1 MRLKEIKPG
10 MVIHCKNNEEN
21 KALLEEA
28 ERLGYVWYDSKQKPT
43 EKLNCEGNTIHFY
56 NKDKRYDYKHITWS
70 DNTEGVTEFSDLIL
84 PELTPEETLRVFGA
98 LCTGVGCSRCPFD
111 SIKGDSDC
119 PTFLL
124 EHYKEAAEICAEW
137 KSDHAKKEPEIE
149 TVDICRIIEIQPNG
163 FKKCVHEE
171 DIVSE
176 LPFGGDERQ
185 IVQNI
190 LKRYCMEYD
199 GEFIAVHEI
208 VSSVKR

>member
-10 MVIHCKNNEEN
+10 MVIHCNNLAEYER
-21 KALLEEA
+21 LEE
-28 ERLGYVWYDSKQKPT
+28 ETIKNGYGELPLHNQSEDFIKKVVFYINDVKSAWGG
-43 EKLNCEGNTIHFY
+43 LNNNYI
-56 NKDKRYDYKHITWS
+56 
-70 DNTEGVTEFSDLIL
+70 EFSDLIL

-98 LCTGVGCSRCPFD
+98 LCAGVGCSRCPFD

>member
-10 MVIHCKNNEEN
+10 MVIHCNNLAEYER
-21 KALLEEA
+21 LEE
-28 ERLGYVWYDSKQKPT
+28 ETIKNGYGELPLHNQSEDFIKKVVFYINDVKSAWGG
-43 EKLNCEGNTIHFY
+43 LNNNYI
-56 NKDKRYDYKHITWS
+56 
-70 DNTEGVTEFSDLIL
+70 EFSDLIL

-98 LCTGVGCSRCPFD
+98 LCAGVGCSRCQFD

-208 VSSVKR
+208 VSRVKR